1 MKTLNLEEL
10 HPNEGYIY
18 ILPKINMV
26 REDTDYLDTKIGVD
40 ILRVERIFRD

>member
-1 MKTLNLEEL
+1 METFNMKKF